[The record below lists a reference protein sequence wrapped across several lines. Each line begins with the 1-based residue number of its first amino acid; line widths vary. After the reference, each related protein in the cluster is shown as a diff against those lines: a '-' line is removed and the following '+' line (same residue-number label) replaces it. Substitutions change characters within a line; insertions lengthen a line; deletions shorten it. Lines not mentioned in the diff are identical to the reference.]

1 MSLATC
7 RFNKNHKVKRSR
19 LEIHE
24 QSCPDRYYVNPEDM
38 IPKDKY
44 LTSTEVKYDTQ
55 IIADIRKYI
64 ANEGN
69 DNTNKFEDHSCEVQ
83 NERVPIGGVPKKK
96 KKRKPYQKEKD
107 FLINQFNLVNENK
120 FQSEEIEVMSGGG
133 IPSSSI
139 ASLNKNISSIDSDLY
154 FDTTIK
160 NQQNSIMFSN
170 VDDSNPIQYLY
181 NPNEEDR
188 LIEQRNKN
196 FINLTRIKNRLK

>member
-38 IPKDKY
+38 IHKDKY
-44 LTSTEVKYDTQ
+44 LTSTEVKYDKE

-96 KKRKPYQKEKD
+96 KKKKPYQKEKE
-107 FLINQFNLVNENK
+107 FLKKKMEMI
-120 FQSEEIEVMSGGG
+120 
-133 IPSSSI
+133 
-139 ASLNKNISSIDSDLY
+139 SLMML
-154 FDTTIK
+154 
-160 NQQNSIMFSN
+160 MEFS
-170 VDDSNPIQYLY
+170 
-181 NPNEEDR
+181 
-188 LIEQRNKN
+188 
-196 FINLTRIKNRLK
+196 

>member
-38 IPKDKY
+38 IPKDNY
-44 LTSTEVKYDTQ
+44 VTSTKVKYDQ
-55 IIADIRKYI
+55 DVIADIRKYI

-69 DNTNKFEDHSCEVQ
+69 DNTNKFEDHSCEQ
-83 NERVPIGGVPKKK
+83 QIERVPIGGVPKKK

-107 FLINQFNLVNENK
+107 FLNYEFLLKNEK
-120 FQSEEIEVMSGGG
+120 KIQSEDIDVISGGG
-133 IPSSSI
+133 IPNTSSI
-139 ASLNKNISSIDSDLY
+139 TSSLNNNISSIDSD
-154 FDTTIK
+154 FEIISRFK
-160 NQQNSIMFSN
+160 QNSIMCSN
-170 VDDSNPIQYLY
+170 IDETNPIQYLY
-181 NPNEEDR
+181 SPNEEDR

-196 FINLTRIKNRLK
+196 YINLKRIKNRLK